1 MYKKEK
7 KIIKYKEKAEDAY
20 IKHNIYCDKILIELH
35 KLFPNEKEKI
45 IDVIMQSSDGICV
58 IYEDIK
64 NIPLLNFIKGIRT

>member
-1 MYKKEK
+1 MYKKEE
-7 KIIKYKEKAEDAY
+7 KIVEYKEKAENAY
-20 IKHNIYCDKILIELH
+20 IKFNTYCDKIVIELH

-64 NIPLLNFIKGIRT
+64 NIPLLSFLKGIRV